1 MQTIGLPTVA
11 SERTSQPAPS
21 FLYVRTYAH
30 HITQKRVVV
39 FRFAS
44 VICNIYF
51 LCDCCCC
58 ICVSHM
64 ICAYLWL
71 RLAAYT
77 NNALWLIY
85 QRGVSASFLTGY
97 EVGFRFGMA
106 KLGWT
111 HGKRWTKNVQKSWIL
126 FLGRLGTHVRRY
138 HSAYCITCMA
148 ILADDLV
155 IDFYDGCNRH
165 TYVWKEINQMIWL
178 TARTQKKLDSIARTS
193 EPVNTLEKCIRFL
206 FPRQKYN
213 KSTQVHFLVCLT
225 NSNSFLTSFFDGIFC
240 AGIHISNTFSYIL
253 QAQTDRQTDRQ
264 VLSS

>member
-165 TYVWKEINQMIWL
+165 TYEKRSIRWFDWQLGLRKNWTALQGLLNLLTLWKN
-178 TARTQKKLDSIARTS
+178 AFDF
-193 EPVNTLEKCIRFL
+193 C
-206 FPRQKYN
+206 FPD
-213 KSTQVHFLVCLT
+213 KSTTKAHK
-225 NSNSFLTSFFDGIFC
+225 SIFWC
-240 AGIHISNTFSYIL
+240 
-253 QAQTDRQTDRQ
+253 
-264 VLSS
+264 V